1 MSSPEALASDTY
13 GLNFLTILLVGMR
26 ECIGFKTTSCACF
39 SMFYKKEIANMIRYI
54 LALLILLPQVTLA
67 SSVLK
72 KNKLY
77 GIVSDQ
83 NDLNGLAGVSIFI
96 PELQKG
102 TLSQADGSYQLD
114 ALPNGSFTVQ
124 FSYMGYETV
133 IKKLQLKDSDL
144 NLNTNLVFTS
154 VTTQDVVVSGGFPSS
169 QHENPIK
176 ISVMSKQEFDRLL
189 TPSLGQKLASIP
201 GVDLISRSPGVS
213 SPVIRGL
220 SLNNLIFLNNGVR
233 LENFQFSVDHPF
245 LVNDQGVDHIEV
257 IKGPASLLYGSD
269 AMGGVI
275 NIVREKPAPAN
286 TIKADVS
293 TEFYSVTK
301 GFNRN
306 IGVKGSRE
314 NWFWMFRANQQSH
327 HDYKDGDGDYIPNT
341 RFNSTGLQVGLGLLR
356 SYGSFKIY
364 YDYLSPKLGMTNEE
378 SIPLVKEGLSK
389 NRFWYQD
396 LSQHLVASRNRLFI
410 GDFKL
415 ELNVAYQFNQ
425 RRLNGNPQSDI
436 FRLVD
441 MDLNTLTY
449 DGKFYFPTSDG
460 TEFLLGIQGMHQTNR
475 NHEAPNRI
483 IPDANID
490 DFSVFALYKKELKL
504 WEWQL
509 GLRYDTRALYVPE
522 QEAGGHSHS
531 EVETPEEHEEMVH
544 INRRFNNLNASIGT
558 TFHVSDDVLLR
569 TNIASAY
576 RVPNLAELSQH
587 GMHGNRFEEG
597 NVNLDP
603 QKSIESDLGLHYH
616 TQKHN
621 IDLSLFYNRV
631 YDFIY
636 LAPTDEI
643 SPEGT
648 GFVYKYGQQN
658 AKLYGGELAV
668 NVVPFRFLKFHSD
681 YAMVIS
687 KFDNGGRLPFV
698 PQHKLNNSLRF
709 IFKGSKLL
717 DSPFL
722 NLSWKHVF
730 NQNHPAMFETKTDAY
745 NLFEIQMGTDLKL
758 GKYKAS
764 LELSADNIFNEK
776 YTDHLSTLK
785 TFAYLNPG
793 RNISLKLTVEL

>member
-1 MSSPEALASDTY
+1 
-13 GLNFLTILLVGMR
+13 
-26 ECIGFKTTSCACF
+26 
-39 SMFYKKEIANMIRYI
+39 MIRYI
-54 LALLILLPQVTLA
+54 WAVLFLLPQMALA
-67 SSVLK
+67 SSDLK
-72 KNKLY
+72 INKLY
-77 GIVSDQ
+77 GTVSDQ
-83 NDLNGLAGVSIFI
+83 NDLKGLAGVSIFI

-102 TLSQADGSYQLD
+102 TLSQADGSYQMD

-144 NLNTNLVFTS
+144 NLNVNLVFTS

-189 TPSLGQKLASIP
+189 TPSMGEKLAHIP

-286 TIKADVS
+286 AIKADVS
-293 TEFYSVTK
+293 TEFYSVTE

-314 NWFWMFRANQQSH
+314 NWFWMLRANQQSH
-327 HDYKDGDGDYIPNT
+327 HDYKDGNGDYIPNT
-341 RFNSTGLQVGLGLLR
+341 RFNSKGLQVGLGLIKN
-356 SYGSFKIY
+356 YGSFKIY
-364 YDYLSPKLGMTNEE
+364 YDYLRPKLGMTNEE
-378 SIPLVKEGLSK
+378 SIPLVRKGLLK

-396 LSQHLVASRNRLFI
+396 LSQHLIASRNRLFI

-415 ELNVAYQFNQ
+415 ELNAAYQFNQ
-425 RRLNGNPQSDI
+425 RRLNGNPESTT

-449 DGKFYFPTSDG
+449 DSKLYFPTSEG
-460 TEFLLGIQGMHQTNR
+460 TEFLVGIQGMHQTNR
-475 NHEAPNRI
+475 NHKAPNRI
-483 IPDANID
+483 IPNANID
-490 DFSVFALYKKELKL
+490 DFSVFALYKKEVNF

-509 GLRYDTRALYVPE
+509 GLRYDNRFLYVPE

-531 EVETPEEHEEMVH
+531 EAEVHDEHEEMVH
-544 INRRFNNLNASIGT
+544 INRKYNNLNASIGT
-558 TFHVSDDVLLR
+558 TYHLSENILLR

-587 GMHGNRFEEG
+587 GMHGSRFEEG
-597 NVNLDP
+597 NTNLDS

-621 IDLSLFYNRV
+621 IDVSVFYNRV

-648 GFVYKYGQQN
+648 GFVYAYDQQD
-658 AKLYGGELAV
+658 AKLYGGEVAF
-668 NVVPFRFLKFHSD
+668 NVVPFSFMKFHSD

-687 KFDNGGRLPFV
+687 KYDDGKALPFV
-698 PQHKLNNSLRF
+698 PQHKLNNELRF
-709 IFKGSKLL
+709 ILNGASFF

-722 NLSWKHVF
+722 NLSWKHAF
-730 NQNHPAMFETKTDAY
+730 RQNQPAMFETETAAY
-745 NLFEIQMGTDLKL
+745 NLFAIQMGTSLKL
-758 GKYKAS
+758 GKYTTN
-764 LELSADNIFNEK
+764 LVFTADNIFNEK
-776 YTDHLSTLK
+776 YIDHLSTLK
-785 TFAYLNPG
+785 TFDYLNQG